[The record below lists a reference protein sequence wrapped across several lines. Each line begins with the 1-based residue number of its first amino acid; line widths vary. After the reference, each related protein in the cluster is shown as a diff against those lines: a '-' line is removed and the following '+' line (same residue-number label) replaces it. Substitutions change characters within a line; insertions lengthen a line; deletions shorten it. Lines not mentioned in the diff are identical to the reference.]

1 MCGRAALAEDRQMSM
16 QTRIDSNEFVIGGK
30 WSEPQGS
37 ERISVIAAS
46 TREPVVSHMSTDRLA
61 RCLATR

>member
-1 MCGRAALAEDRQMSM
+1 MSM